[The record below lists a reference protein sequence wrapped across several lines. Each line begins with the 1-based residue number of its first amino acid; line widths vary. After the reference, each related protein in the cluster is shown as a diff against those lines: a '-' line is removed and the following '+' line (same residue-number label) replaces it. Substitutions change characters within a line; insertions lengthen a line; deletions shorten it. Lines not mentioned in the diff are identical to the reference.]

1 MFPDHARR
9 AFKAQGRVVA
19 AIDFYMQ
26 GRAGV
31 SEAELVGEGIDPG
44 LAVNQ
49 ESFFEE
55 VAEGDAGLEGMAEV
69 FIEVGSDLDLVEYP
83 DSRAELQRK
92 RPVPFLPLLA
102 LEHHRVA
109 GFEVEA
115 PDFVLESCRKA
126 QFEQAFPGTVFY
138 LVGSQVGDAY
148 ACRKSGQ
155 EVSGIA
161 EAALLLVQ
169 YRITFVL
176 VMQSPGIL
184 AVQKAGIQII
194 YRILLDESHPGEAS
208 GKEER
213 GLRLRIEH
221 RQGGISGGRQPTRLF
236 ARISRLQAERQAQP
250 LLRLQPSGIQQTG
263 AKKPSCNP
271 FRPANPA
278 SPLFSAVREI
288 PPVRQA

>member
-26 GRAGV
+26 GRAGIG
-31 SEAELVGEGIDPG
+31 EAELVGEGIDPG

-55 VAEGDAGLEGMAEV
+55 IAECDAGLEGIAEV
-69 FIEVGSDLDLVEYP
+69 FIEVGADLDLVEHP
-83 DSRAELQRK
+83 DSRADLQRE

-102 LEHHRVA
+102 SEHHRVA

-115 PDFVLESCRKA
+115 PDFVLESRGKA
-126 QFEQAFPGTVFY
+126 QFDQAFPGTVFY

-148 ACRKSGQ
+148 ACRESGQ

-169 YRITFVL
+169 HRITFVL
-176 VMQSPGIL
+176 VMQRPGVL
-184 AVQKAGIQII
+184 AVQEAGIQAID
-194 YRILLDESHPGEAS
+194 RVLLDEPHPGEAS

-221 RQGGISGGRQPTRLF
+221 R
-236 ARISRLQAERQAQP
+236 
-250 LLRLQPSGIQQTG
+250 
-263 AKKPSCNP
+263 
-271 FRPANPA
+271 
-278 SPLFSAVREI
+278 
-288 PPVRQA
+288 